1 MPDITKTEIC
11 MKEMM
16 EEYRLS
22 KMKYEKKKENAKKKE
37 LLEFE
42 EAWINAGLQVVG
54 KDKKK

>member
-42 EAWINAGLQVVG
+42 EAWINAGLHVVG